1 MNGAL
6 PPATEKITEAVIGAA
21 FEVSRLMGHG
31 FLEAVYRRSLGHELG
46 LRGLKWRE
54 EVAYHLAYK
63 GNPVGTYVADLLV
76 EDTVIV
82 ELKAV
87 DALNPQHRASPE
99 LSQGSRPYG
108 RPSAQFRQAETGSEK
123 GAAMTRPCSSVFIRV
138 LPLLG
143 GRS

>member
-1 MNGAL
+1 MNAAL
-6 PPATEKITEAVIGAA
+6 PPATEKITEAIIGAA

-87 DALNPQHRASPE
+87 DALNPQH
-99 LSQGSRPYG
+99 
-108 RPSAQFRQAETGSEK
+108 TGQVLNYLK
-123 GAAMTRPCSSVFIRV
+123 AADLTVGLLLNFGKPRLEVKRV
-138 LPLLG
+138 L
-143 GRS
+143 R

>member
-87 DALNPQHRASPE
+87 DALNPQH
-99 LSQGSRPYG
+99 
-108 RPSAQFRQAETGSEK
+108 TGQVLNYLK
-123 GAAMTRPCSSVFIRV
+123 AADLTVGLLLNFGKPRLEVKRV
-138 LPLLG
+138 L
-143 GRS
+143 R